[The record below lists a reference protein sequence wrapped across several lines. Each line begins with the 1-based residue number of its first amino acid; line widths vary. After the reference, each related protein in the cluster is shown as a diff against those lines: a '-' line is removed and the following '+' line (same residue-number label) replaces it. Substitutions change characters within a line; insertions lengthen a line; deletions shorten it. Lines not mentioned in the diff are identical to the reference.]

1 VAVYRADGSLAYG
14 GGVTASRGHAG
25 DNENL
30 DAVAAVLDGREPVTR
45 RGKVFG
51 CSIFCDTTA
60 AATTRDVNE

>member
-1 VAVYRADGSLAYG
+1 
-14 GGVTASRGHAG
+14 VTASRGHAG